1 MLKAVEHLREELAA
15 VNVMIAELEKEYTE
29 DELAMHIA
37 KLHEYN
43 EIKDVAQDLLGRLG
57 AFDLAFRVP
66 HSHTSIVVAQAEQT
80 TTRSL
85 YPKFNLELDD

>member
-66 HSHTSIVVAQAEQT
+66 HSHTHLARRSTSRANNDAVAVPQV
-80 TTRSL
+80 
-85 YPKFNLELDD
+85 

>member
-57 AFDLAFRVP
+57 AFDLASKVP
-66 HSHTSIVVAQAEQT
+66 HSHTHLDRRSTSRANNDAVAVPQV
-80 TTRSL
+80 
-85 YPKFNLELDD
+85 

>member
-57 AFDLAFRVP
+57 AFDLASNVP
-66 HSHTSIVVAQAEQT
+66 HSHTHLDRRSTSRANNDAVAVPQV
-80 TTRSL
+80 
-85 YPKFNLELDD
+85 